1 MDCNTPGFSVLHYLQ
16 VKWKSLSRVRLFVTP
31 WTIQCMEFSGQNTG
45 VGSLSLS
52 RGSSQSRDWTQVS
65 CIAGR
70 FFIGWV
76 TREAWESPRVCS
88 NSCPLSQWCPI
99 SSSVTPFSFYLQPFP
114 ASGSFKMNQLFASG
128 GQSIGVLALA
138 SVLPINIQGWFPL
151 GLTGLISLQSKG
163 LSSVLS
169 NSTVQKHQSFGAQ
182 PSLWSN
188 SHIHTQLLEKHT
200 EDIHMVKKHMKRWLT
215 SLIIREM

>member
-99 SSSVTPFSFYLQPFP
+99 SSSVTPFSFYLQSFP
-114 ASGSFKMNQLFASG
+114 SSGSFPMSWPFVWG
-128 GQSIGVLALA
+128 GQSIGASA
-138 SVLPINIQGWFPL
+138 SVLPMNIQDWFPL
-151 GLTGLISLQSKG
+151 GLTALISSQSKG
-163 LSSVLS
+163 LSRVFS
-169 NSTVQKHQSFGAQ
+169 STTIWKPQSFGAQ

-188 SHIHTQLLEKHT
+188 S
-200 EDIHMVKKHMKRWLT
+200 R
-215 SLIIREM
+215 IRT

>member
-65 CIAGR
+65 CTVGR

-76 TREAWESPRVCS
+76 TREALESPRVCS

-114 ASGSFKMNQLFASG
+114 ASGSFLMRWLFAAG
-128 GQSIGVLALA
+128 HQNIGA
-138 SVLPINIQGWFPL
+138 WFPL
-151 GLTGLISLQSKG
+151 GLTGLILQSKR
-163 LSSVLS
+163 LSRVFS
-169 NSTVQKHQSFGAQ
+169 STTVWKDQFFGTQ

-188 SHIHTQLLEKHT
+188 SHIHTWLLEKP
-200 EDIHMVKKHMKRWLT
+200 
-215 SLIIREM
+215 